1 MALREPFP
9 GFPPPLTTR
18 PEGLLSMLGLQT
30 NGSYPQHLAYKELQP
45 SLDLLNWYLESRA
58 EIQGVNPHPLGGLGA
73 GQFSAIWTVP
83 QQEVWV
89 LLAAT
94 IAPNVGWPVGNAEL
108 QLCRTRSNDNL
119 SVLALGPPEL
129 VTATSL
135 PLVRSDEAMRFLV
148 IRPSVQIGVRIVATT
163 AANSFAN
170 ATLRFV
176 RCQI

>member
-30 NGSYPQHLAYKELQP
+30 NGSYPQHLAYDQLQP

-58 EIQGVNPHPLGGLGA
+58 EIQGANGVAFTAGLVGDFQA
-73 GQFSAIWTVP
+73 LFTVP

-89 LLAAT
+89 LLNYTLFA
-94 IAPNVGWPVGNAEL
+94 VPVAIPTA
-108 QLCRTRSNDNL
+108 CRVQGARVRSNDNL
-119 SVLALGPPEL
+119 SRIALTEEVAMSPGI
-129 VTATSL
+129 L
-135 PLVRSDEAMRFLV
+135 PMANFLPAMRWLV
-148 IRPSVQIGVRIVATT
+148 LRPSVQVGFVLTNGGVV
-163 AANSFAN
+163 NNFMS

-176 RCQI
+176 RCAI